1 MGLMTSA
8 EAARLADEEAAP
20 NLVAGRWGWD
30 STAVAATLNPERLAA
45 LLLSAR
51 QGNPEDYLTLAI
63 EMEERDL
70 VYRSSLTT
78 RKLAVIGLPA
88 IVEPASEAA
97 ADLKIAAAVQRDIVD
112 RPSWPRL
119 LLSCLDALAKGFSAV
134 EMIWQTERVPWFP
147 ERYEHRDPRWFR
159 YDRESGRRL
168 LLWSGG
174 AEAEGAELEPMKWV
188 IHEPELI
195 SGLPIRRGLAMP
207 AAYLHLA
214 KFASLASWAAFL
226 KVFGYPLR
234 IGKYSKHATAADQRV
249 LRRAIQNIGRDLG
262 AIMPDDMVIEIV
274 NAIAPGGSIEH
285 YERLCNWADRQI
297 EIGVLGQTATT
308 EGTPG
313 RLGSD
318 AAQDQVRKDILVADA
333 REVAA
338 TVQGQIVVPYVDLN
352 FGAQQ
357 VYPRVRLPVPDREDV
372 KTLAEAVSKLV
383 GAGLR
388 VKQREVRG
396 RLGLSEPEEDDE
408 ILDPT
413 VFAPAAPAS
422 AAAPAAAHRTALAG
436 LRAADTTVAGAEEE
450 IAALAEQEE
459 WEPLAGPIHAAV
471 ERLARDCSSYE
482 ELRDRLPELLGQLG
496 GDRITERL
504 AAATLKARGLG
515 DRDFAAG

>member
-1 MGLMTSA
+1 MTNA
-8 EAARLADEEAAP
+8 EAERLAAEEAEP

-45 LLLSAR
+45 LLLGAR
-51 QGNPEDYLTLAI
+51 QGNPENYLTLAI

-70 VYRSSLTT
+70 VYRSSLAT
-78 RKLAVIGLPA
+78 RKLAVVGLPA

-97 ADLKIAAAVQRDIVD
+97 EDLEIAAAVQRDIVD

-134 EMIWQTERVPWFP
+134 EMIWQTEQVPWFP
-147 ERYEHRDPRWFR
+147 QRYEHRDPRWFR

-174 AEAEGAELEPMKWV
+174 AEDEGTPLEPMKWV

-338 TVQGQIVVPYVDLN
+338 TAQGQIVVPYVDLN
-352 FGAQQ
+352 FGARK

-388 VKQREVRG
+388 VKQKEVRG

-413 VFAPAAPAS
+413 VFAPAAPAP
-422 AAAPAAAHRTALAG
+422 AAAPAAARSALAG
-436 LRAADTTVAGAEEE
+436 LRAEDTTVAGAADEL
-450 IAALAEQEE
+450 AALVAEEE

-471 ERLARDCSSYE
+471 ERLARDCASYD

-496 GDRITERL
+496 GGRITERL
-504 AAATLKARGLG
+504 AAASLKAHALG
-515 DRDFAAG
+515 DRDFEAE